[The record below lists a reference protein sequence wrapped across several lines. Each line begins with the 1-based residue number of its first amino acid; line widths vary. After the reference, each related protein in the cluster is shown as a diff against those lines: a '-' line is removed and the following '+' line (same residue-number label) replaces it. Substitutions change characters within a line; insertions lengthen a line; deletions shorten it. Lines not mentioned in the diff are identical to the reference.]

1 MKPEDNHRNSNSVSQ
16 YVWAAEE
23 LLTSGKYGMALE
35 ALSIAQE
42 MDPQNSNVQATVER
56 ALMLQA
62 QVATNPSEQSELSAE
77 RTSSRTLSTTVG
89 KQFDRGIKS
98 VGEVSP
104 SPQEIHAKVKYL
116 VDTAA
121 IFIDRGMNESAFES
135 LMRAYLLDPLAPEVI
150 SSEEKLLPLLEVMR
164 NSPTRQLD
172 AVHYGLKS
180 TPQSK
185 AVATDQGSA
194 TQEKTSLLKRW
205 RLRR

>member
-1 MKPEDNHRNSNSVSQ
+1 MKPEDNHRSSNSVSQ

-62 QVATNPSEQSELSAE
+62 QVATNSSEQSELSAE

-104 SPQEIHAKVKYL
+104 HRKR
-116 VDTAA
+116 
-121 IFIDRGMNESAFES
+121 F
-135 LMRAYLLDPLAPEVI
+135 
-150 SSEEKLLPLLEVMR
+150 
-164 NSPTRQLD
+164 
-172 AVHYGLKS
+172 
-180 TPQSK
+180 
-185 AVATDQGSA
+185 
-194 TQEKTSLLKRW
+194 TQR
-205 RLRR
+205 